1 MIKVLLIVLNIFLSS
16 GVKKLLTGA
25 GLGLVTFGI
34 SQAMFSTLLGYVQN
48 NFGALGDIF
57 WLIDL
62 SGLDVALSYVVSG
75 ISIRLTMN
83 AGKISLRKL

>member
-16 GVKKLLTGA
+16 GVKRLLTGA
-25 GLGLVTFGI
+25 GLGLGTFVL
-34 SQAMFSTLLGYVQN
+34 SQTMFSILLGHVKN

-57 WLIDL
+57 WLISL
-62 SGLDVALSYVVSG
+62 SGLDVALSYVISG
-75 ISIRLTMN
+75 ISIVLTMN

>member
-1 MIKVLLIVLNIFLSS
+1 MIRVLLIVLNIFLSS
-16 GVKKLLTGA
+16 GLKKILTGA
-25 GLGLVTFGI
+25 GLGLGTFVL
-34 SQAMFSTLLGYVQN
+34 SQTMFSSLLSHVQN

>member
-25 GLGLVTFGI
+25 GLGLGTFVV
-34 SQAMFSTLLGYVQN
+34 SQTMFSSLLGHVKN

-57 WLIDL
+57 WLISL
-62 SGLDVALSYVVSG
+62 SGLDVALSLVISG